1 MGLQVKLPM
10 ILWRWT
16 MKEVLTCSTIGA
28 LLETQEQHVRE
39 LKEAGMFEI
48 KWIEGEDNESDPFTE
63 NVDGTTFWKHASV
76 FHGHACND
84 EGMEEE
90 ECWSD
95 DVWGTQNAQ
104 KAWRIEL
111 SPTNMQG
118 ILWKQGTS
126 KTEEIRPALHD
137 KESQI

>member
-1 MGLQVKLPM
+1 M
-10 ILWRWT
+10 
-16 MKEVLTCSTIGA
+16 
-28 LLETQEQHVRE
+28 QEQHVRE
-39 LKEAGMFEI
+39 LKEAGMLEI